1 MIAGICEA
9 PRVKILRKAMH
20 LMAEGPPS
28 MNWGELGWKKQG
40 SVINV
45 EALEVKQRHQK
56 TKEQL
61 GMAL

>member
-1 MIAGICEA
+1 M
-9 PRVKILRKAMH
+9 KILRKAMH

-28 MNWGELGWKKQG
+28 MNWGELCWKKQG

>member
-1 MIAGICEA
+1 
-9 PRVKILRKAMH
+9 
-20 LMAEGPPS
+20 